1 MLTPQQVAEQTFNPA
16 GRGRNSGY
24 NMEEVDNFL
33 DQITQ
38 DYTAL
43 YNENADLKN
52 KLKILAD
59 KINEYRETE
68 DIMRSTRRSAQKTA
82 NDLVSEAEQKREGIL
97 DALEQDI
104 RARKAAYDDE
114 IAVCRAQL
122 AAARKETADYI
133 SSIQALTDRQQSFLD
148 TLPDLGL
155 DGELPEE
162 PELETPDVPEE
173 ETAEVETEAEAETE
187 CADSIGDLIA
197 EEAAEAIDEKEEAPA
212 APAPQPDP
220 VATSATSRIDFS
232 NLKFGKDYEI
242 K

>member
-1 MLTPQQVAEQTFNPA
+1 MLTPQQVAEQTFNPV
-16 GRGRNSGY
+16 GRGKNSGY

-33 DQITQ
+33 DQITA

-43 YNENADLKN
+43 ANENTDLKN

-59 KINEYRETE
+59 KITEYRETE
-68 DIMRSTRRSAQKTA
+68 DMMRSTLRSAQKTA
-82 NDLVSEAEQKREGIL
+82 NDMVAEAEQKREGIL
-97 DALEQDI
+97 DALEPDI

-114 IAVCRAQL
+114 IAICRAQL

-155 DGELPEE
+155 DGELEGE
-162 PELETPDVPEE
+162 TELETPEVPAEE
-173 ETAEVETEAEAETE
+173 PAAEEAVAEPET
-187 CADSIGDLIA
+187 ADSIGDLIA
-197 EEAAEAIDEKEEAPA
+197 DEAAEAIEEEEE
-212 APAPQPDP
+212 APAPQPEP
-220 VATSATSRIDFS
+220 VASSATSRIDFS
-232 NLKFGKDYEI
+232 NLKFGKDYKI

>member
-1 MLTPQQVAEQTFNPA
+1 MLTPQQVAEQTFNPV
-16 GRGRNSGY
+16 GRGKNSGY

-33 DQITQ
+33 DQITA

-43 YNENADLKN
+43 ANENTDLKN

-59 KINEYRETE
+59 KITEYRETE
-68 DIMRSTRRSAQKTA
+68 DMMRSTLRSAQKTA
-82 NDLVSEAEQKREGIL
+82 NDMVAEAEQKREGIL

-114 IAVCRAQL
+114 IAICRAQL

-155 DGELPEE
+155 DGELEGE
-162 PELETPDVPEE
+162 TELETPEVPAEE
-173 ETAEVETEAEAETE
+173 PAAEEAEAEPET
-187 CADSIGDLIA
+187 ADSIGDLIA
-197 EEAAEAIDEKEEAPA
+197 DEAAEAIEDEEEEAP
-212 APAPQPDP
+212 APAPQPEP
-220 VATSATSRIDFS
+220 VASSATSRIDFS
-232 NLKFGKDYEI
+232 NLKFGKDYKI

>member
-1 MLTPQQVAEQTFNPA
+1 MLTPQQVAEQTFNPV
-16 GRGRNSGY
+16 GRGKNSGY

-33 DQITQ
+33 DQITA

-43 YNENADLKN
+43 ANENTDLKN

-59 KINEYRETE
+59 KITEYRETE
-68 DIMRSTRRSAQKTA
+68 DMMRSTLRSAQKTA
-82 NDLVSEAEQKREGIL
+82 NDMVAEAEQKREGIL

-114 IAVCRAQL
+114 IAICRAQL

-155 DGELPEE
+155 DGELEGE
-162 PELETPDVPEE
+162 TELETPEVPAEE
-173 ETAEVETEAEAETE
+173 PAAEEAEAEPET
-187 CADSIGDLIA
+187 ADSIGDLIA
-197 EEAAEAIDEKEEAPA
+197 DEAAEAIEEEEEAP
-212 APAPQPDP
+212 APAPQPEP
-220 VATSATSRIDFS
+220 VASSATSRIDFS
-232 NLKFGKDYEI
+232 NLKFGKDYKI

>member
-1 MLTPQQVAEQTFNPA
+1 MLTPQQVAEQTFNPV
-16 GRGRNSGY
+16 GRGKNSGY

-33 DQITQ
+33 DQITAE
-38 DYTAL
+38 YTAL
-43 YNENADLKN
+43 ANENTDLKN

-59 KINEYRETE
+59 KITEYRETE
-68 DIMRSTRRSAQKTA
+68 DMMRSTLRSAQKTA
-82 NDLVSEAEQKREGIL
+82 NDMVAEAEQKREGIL

-114 IAVCRAQL
+114 IAICRAQL

-155 DGELPEE
+155 DGELEGE
-162 PELETPDVPEE
+162 TELETPEVPAEE
-173 ETAEVETEAEAETE
+173 PAAEEAVAEPET
-187 CADSIGDLIA
+187 ADSIGDLIA
-197 EEAAEAIDEKEEAPA
+197 DEAAEAIEEEEEEAP
-212 APAPQPDP
+212 APAPQPEP
-220 VATSATSRIDFS
+220 VASSATSRIDFS
-232 NLKFGKDYEI
+232 NLKFGKDYKI

>member
-1 MLTPQQVAEQTFNPA
+1 MLTPQQVAEQTFNPV
-16 GRGRNSGY
+16 GRGKNSGY

-33 DQITQ
+33 DQITA

-43 YNENADLKN
+43 ANENTDLKN

-59 KINEYRETE
+59 KITEYRETE
-68 DIMRSTRRSAQKTA
+68 DMMRSTLRSAQKTA
-82 NDLVSEAEQKREGIL
+82 NDMVAEAEQKREGIL

-114 IAVCRAQL
+114 IAICRAQL

-155 DGELPEE
+155 DGELEGE
-162 PELETPDVPEE
+162 TELETPEVPAEE
-173 ETAEVETEAEAETE
+173 PAAEEAVAEPET
-187 CADSIGDLIA
+187 ADSIGDLIA
-197 EEAAEAIDEKEEAPA
+197 DEAAEAIEEEEEEAP
-212 APAPQPDP
+212 APAPQPEP
-220 VATSATSRIDFS
+220 VASSATSRIDFS
-232 NLKFGKDYEI
+232 NLKFGKDYKI

>member
-1 MLTPQQVAEQTFNPA
+1 MLTPQQVAEQTFNPV
-16 GRGRNSGY
+16 GRGKNSGY

-33 DQITQ
+33 DQITA

-43 YNENADLKN
+43 ANENTDLKN

-59 KINEYRETE
+59 KITEYRETE
-68 DIMRSTRRSAQKTA
+68 DMMRSTLRSAQKTA
-82 NDLVSEAEQKREGIL
+82 NDMVAEAEQKREGIL

-114 IAVCRAQL
+114 IAICRAQL

-155 DGELPEE
+155 DGELEGE
-162 PELETPDVPEE
+162 TELETPEVPAEE
-173 ETAEVETEAEAETE
+173 PAAEEAVAEPET
-187 CADSIGDLIA
+187 ADSIGDLIA
-197 EEAAEAIDEKEEAPA
+197 DEAAEAIEEEEEAP
-212 APAPQPDP
+212 APAPQPEP
-220 VATSATSRIDFS
+220 VASSATSRIDFS
-232 NLKFGKDYEI
+232 NLKFGKDYKI

>member
-1 MLTPQQVAEQTFNPA
+1 MLTPQQVAEQTFNPV
-16 GRGRNSGY
+16 GRGKNSGY

-33 DQITQ
+33 DQITA

-43 YNENADLKN
+43 ANENTDLKN

-59 KINEYRETE
+59 KITEYRETE
-68 DIMRSTRRSAQKTA
+68 DMMRSTLRSAQKTA
-82 NDLVSEAEQKREGIL
+82 NDMVAEAEQKREGIL

-155 DGELPEE
+155 DGELEGE
-162 PELETPDVPEE
+162 TELETPEVPAEE
-173 ETAEVETEAEAETE
+173 PAAEEAVAEPET
-187 CADSIGDLIA
+187 ADSIGDLIA
-197 EEAAEAIDEKEEAPA
+197 DEAAEAIEEEEEEAP
-212 APAPQPDP
+212 APAPQPEP
-220 VATSATSRIDFS
+220 VASSATSRIDFS
-232 NLKFGKDYEI
+232 NLKFGKDYKI

>member
-1 MLTPQQVAEQTFNPA
+1 MLTPQQVAEQTFNPV
-16 GRGRNSGY
+16 GRGKNSGY

-33 DQITQ
+33 DQITA

-43 YNENADLKN
+43 ANENTDLKN

-59 KINEYRETE
+59 KITEYRETE
-68 DIMRSTRRSAQKTA
+68 DMMRSTLRSAQKTA
-82 NDLVSEAEQKREGIL
+82 NDMVAEAEQKREGIL
-97 DALEQDI
+97 DAPEQDM

-114 IAVCRAQL
+114 IAMCRAQL

-155 DGELPEE
+155 DGELEGE
-162 PELETPDVPEE
+162 TELETPEVPAEE
-173 ETAEVETEAEAETE
+173 PAAEEAVAEPET
-187 CADSIGDLIA
+187 ADSIGDLIA
-197 EEAAEAIDEKEEAPA
+197 DEAAEAIEEEEEAP
-212 APAPQPDP
+212 APAPQPEP
-220 VATSATSRIDFS
+220 VASSATSRIDFS
-232 NLKFGKDYEI
+232 NLKFGKDYKI

>member
-1 MLTPQQVAEQTFNPA
+1 MLTPQQVAEQTFNPV
-16 GRGRNSGY
+16 GRGKNSGY

-33 DQITQ
+33 DQITA

-43 YNENADLKN
+43 ANENTDLKN

-59 KINEYRETE
+59 KITEYRETE
-68 DIMRSTRRSAQKTA
+68 DMMRSTLRSAQKTA
-82 NDLVSEAEQKREGIL
+82 NDMVAEAEQKREGIL

-104 RARKAAYDDE
+104 RARNAAYDDE
-114 IAVCRAQL
+114 IAICRAQL

-155 DGELPEE
+155 DGELEGE
-162 PELETPDVPEE
+162 TELETPEVPAEE
-173 ETAEVETEAEAETE
+173 PAAEEAEAEPET
-187 CADSIGDLIA
+187 ADSIGDLIA
-197 EEAAEAIDEKEEAPA
+197 DEAAEAIEEEEEEAP
-212 APAPQPDP
+212 APAPQPEP
-220 VATSATSRIDFS
+220 VASSATSRIDFS
-232 NLKFGKDYEI
+232 NLKFGKDYKI

>member
-1 MLTPQQVAEQTFNPA
+1 MLTPQQVAEQTFNPV
-16 GRGRNSGY
+16 GRGKNSGY

-33 DQITQ
+33 DQITA

-43 YNENADLKN
+43 ANENTDLKN

-59 KINEYRETE
+59 KITEYRETE
-68 DIMRSTRRSAQKTA
+68 DMMRSTLRSAQKTA
-82 NDLVSEAEQKREGIL
+82 NDMVAEAEQKREGIL

-114 IAVCRAQL
+114 IAICRAQL

-155 DGELPEE
+155 DGELEGE
-162 PELETPDVPEE
+162 TELETPEVPAEE
-173 ETAEVETEAEAETE
+173 PAAGEAEAEPET
-187 CADSIGDLIA
+187 ADSIGDLIA
-197 EEAAEAIDEKEEAPA
+197 DEAAEAIEEEEEEAP
-212 APAPQPDP
+212 APAPQPEP
-220 VATSATSRIDFS
+220 VASSATSRIDFS
-232 NLKFGKDYEI
+232 NLKFGKDYKI

>member
-1 MLTPQQVAEQTFNPA
+1 MLTPQQVAEQTFNPV
-16 GRGRNSGY
+16 GRGKNSGY

-33 DQITQ
+33 DQITA

-43 YNENADLKN
+43 ANENTDLKN

-59 KINEYRETE
+59 KITEYRETE
-68 DIMRSTRRSAQKTA
+68 DMMRSTLRSAQKTA
-82 NDLVSEAEQKREGIL
+82 NDMVAEAEQKREGIL

-114 IAVCRAQL
+114 IAICRAQL

-155 DGELPEE
+155 DGELEGE
-162 PELETPDVPEE
+162 TELETPEVPAEE
-173 ETAEVETEAEAETE
+173 PAAEAAEAEPET
-187 CADSIGDLIA
+187 ADSIGDLIA
-197 EEAAEAIDEKEEAPA
+197 DEAAEAIEEEEEEAP
-212 APAPQPDP
+212 APAPQPEP
-220 VATSATSRIDFS
+220 VASSATSRIDFS
-232 NLKFGKDYEI
+232 NLKFGKDYKI

>member
-1 MLTPQQVAEQTFNPA
+1 MLTPQQVAEQTFNPV
-16 GRGRNSGY
+16 GRGKNSGY

-33 DQITQ
+33 DQITA

-43 YNENADLKN
+43 ANENTDLKN
-52 KLKILAD
+52 KLKVLAD
-59 KINEYRETE
+59 KITEYRETE
-68 DIMRSTRRSAQKTA
+68 DMMRSTLRSAQKTA
-82 NDLVSEAEQKREGIL
+82 NDMVAEAEQKREGIL

-114 IAVCRAQL
+114 IAICRAQL

-155 DGELPEE
+155 DGELEGE
-162 PELETPDVPEE
+162 TELETPEVPAEE
-173 ETAEVETEAEAETE
+173 PAAEEAEAEPET
-187 CADSIGDLIA
+187 ADSIGDLIA
-197 EEAAEAIDEKEEAPA
+197 DEAAEAIEEEEE
-212 APAPQPDP
+212 APAPQPEP
-220 VATSATSRIDFS
+220 VASSATSRIDFS
-232 NLKFGKDYEI
+232 NLKFGKDYKI

>member
-1 MLTPQQVAEQTFNPA
+1 MLTPQQVAEQTFNPV
-16 GRGRNSGY
+16 GRGKNSGY

-33 DQITQ
+33 DQITA

-43 YNENADLKN
+43 ANENTDLKN
-52 KLKILAD
+52 KLKVLAD
-59 KINEYRETE
+59 KITEYRETE
-68 DIMRSTRRSAQKTA
+68 DMMRSTLRSAQKTA
-82 NDLVSEAEQKREGIL
+82 NDMVAEAEQKREGIL

-114 IAVCRAQL
+114 IAICRAQL

-155 DGELPEE
+155 DGELEGE
-162 PELETPDVPEE
+162 TELETPEVPAEE
-173 ETAEVETEAEAETE
+173 PAAEEAEAEPET
-187 CADSIGDLIA
+187 ADSIGDLIA
-197 EEAAEAIDEKEEAPA
+197 DEAAEVIEDEEEEAP
-212 APAPQPDP
+212 APAPQPEP
-220 VATSATSRIDFS
+220 VASSATSRIDFS
-232 NLKFGKDYEI
+232 NLKFGKDYKI

>member
-1 MLTPQQVAEQTFNPA
+1 MLTPQQVAEQTFNPV
-16 GRGRNSGY
+16 GRGKNSGY

-33 DQITQ
+33 DQITA

-43 YNENADLKN
+43 ANENTDLKN

-59 KINEYRETE
+59 KITEYRETE
-68 DIMRSTRRSAQKTA
+68 DMMRSTLRSAQKTA
-82 NDLVSEAEQKREGIL
+82 NDMVAEAEQKREGIL

-114 IAVCRAQL
+114 IAICRAQL

-155 DGELPEE
+155 DGELEGE
-162 PELETPDVPEE
+162 TELETPEVPAEE
-173 ETAEVETEAEAETE
+173 PAAEEAVAEPET
-187 CADSIGDLIA
+187 ADSIGDLIA
-197 EEAAEAIDEKEEAPA
+197 DEAAEVIEDEEEEAP
-212 APAPQPDP
+212 APAPQPEP
-220 VATSATSRIDFS
+220 VASSATSRIDFS
-232 NLKFGKDYEI
+232 NLKFGKDYKI

>member
-1 MLTPQQVAEQTFNPA
+1 MLTPQQVAEQTFNPV
-16 GRGRNSGY
+16 GRGKNSGY

-33 DQITQ
+33 DQITA

-43 YNENADLKN
+43 ANENTDLKN

-59 KINEYRETE
+59 KITEYRETE
-68 DIMRSTRRSAQKTA
+68 DMMRSTLRSAQKTA
-82 NDLVSEAEQKREGIL
+82 NDMVAEAEQKREGIL

-114 IAVCRAQL
+114 IAICRAQL

-155 DGELPEE
+155 DGELEGE
-162 PELETPDVPEE
+162 TELETPEVPAEE
-173 ETAEVETEAEAETE
+173 PAAEEAVAEPET
-187 CADSIGDLIA
+187 ADSIGDLIA
-197 EEAAEAIDEKEEAPA
+197 DEAAEVIEDEEEEEAP
-212 APAPQPDP
+212 APAPQPEP
-220 VATSATSRIDFS
+220 VASSATSRIDFS
-232 NLKFGKDYEI
+232 NLKFGKDYKI

>member
-1 MLTPQQVAEQTFNPA
+1 MLTPQQVAEQTFNPV
-16 GRGRNSGY
+16 GRGKNSGY
-24 NMEEVDNFL
+24 NLEEVDNFL
-33 DQITQ
+33 DQITA

-43 YNENADLKN
+43 ANENTDLKN

-59 KINEYRETE
+59 KITEYRETE
-68 DIMRSTRRSAQKTA
+68 DMMRSTLRSAQKTA
-82 NDLVSEAEQKREGIL
+82 NDMVAAAEQKREGIL

-114 IAVCRAQL
+114 IAICRAQL

-155 DGELPEE
+155 DGELEGE
-162 PELETPDVPEE
+162 TELETPEVPAEE
-173 ETAEVETEAEAETE
+173 PAAEEAVAEPET
-187 CADSIGDLIA
+187 ADSIGDLIA
-197 EEAAEAIDEKEEAPA
+197 DEAAEAIEEEEEEAP
-212 APAPQPDP
+212 APAPQPEP
-220 VATSATSRIDFS
+220 VASSATSRIDFS
-232 NLKFGKDYEI
+232 NLKFGKDYKI

>member
-1 MLTPQQVAEQTFNPA
+1 MLTPQQVAEQTFNPV
-16 GRGRNSGY
+16 GRGKNSGY

-33 DQITQ
+33 DQITA

-43 YNENADLKN
+43 ANENTDLKN

-59 KINEYRETE
+59 KITEYRETE
-68 DIMRSTRRSAQKTA
+68 DMMRSTLRSAQKTA
-82 NDLVSEAEQKREGIL
+82 NDMVAEAEQKREGIL

-114 IAVCRAQL
+114 IAICRAQL

-155 DGELPEE
+155 DGELEGE
-162 PELETPDVPEE
+162 TELETPEVPAEE
-173 ETAEVETEAEAETE
+173 PDAEEAEAEPET
-187 CADSIGDLIA
+187 ADSIGDLIA
-197 EEAAEAIDEKEEAPA
+197 DEAAEAIEEEEEAP
-212 APAPQPDP
+212 APAPQPEP
-220 VATSATSRIDFS
+220 VASSATSRIDFS
-232 NLKFGKDYEI
+232 NLKFGKDYKI

>member
-1 MLTPQQVAEQTFNPA
+1 MLTPQQVAEQTFNPV
-16 GRGRNSGY
+16 GRGKNSGY

-33 DQITQ
+33 DQITA

-43 YNENADLKN
+43 ANENTDLKN

-59 KINEYRETE
+59 KITEYRETE
-68 DIMRSTRRSAQKTA
+68 DMMRSTLRSAQKTA
-82 NDLVSEAEQKREGIL
+82 NDMVAEAEQKREGIL

-114 IAVCRAQL
+114 IAICRAQL

-133 SSIQALTDRQQSFLD
+133 SSILALTDRQQSFLD

-155 DGELPEE
+155 DGELEGE
-162 PELETPDVPEE
+162 TELETPEVPAEE
-173 ETAEVETEAEAETE
+173 PAAEEAVAEPET
-187 CADSIGDLIA
+187 ADSIGDLIA
-197 EEAAEAIDEKEEAPA
+197 DEAAEAIEEEEE
-212 APAPQPDP
+212 APAPQPEP
-220 VATSATSRIDFS
+220 VASSATSRIDFS
-232 NLKFGKDYEI
+232 NLKFGKDYKI

>member
-1 MLTPQQVAEQTFNPA
+1 MLTPQQVAEQTFNPV
-16 GRGRNSGY
+16 GRGKNSGY

-33 DQITQ
+33 DQITA

-43 YNENADLKN
+43 ANENTDLKN

-59 KINEYRETE
+59 KITEYRETE
-68 DIMRSTRRSAQKTA
+68 DMMRSTLRSAQKTA
-82 NDLVSEAEQKREGIL
+82 NDMVAEAEQKREGIL

-114 IAVCRAQL
+114 IAICRAQL

-155 DGELPEE
+155 DGELEGE
-162 PELETPDVPEE
+162 TELETPEVPAEE
-173 ETAEVETEAEAETE
+173 PAAEEAVAEPET
-187 CADSIGDLIA
+187 ADSIGDLIA
-197 EEAAEAIDEKEEAPA
+197 DEAAEAIEEEEEAPA
-212 APAPQPDP
+212 PAPAPQPEP
-220 VATSATSRIDFS
+220 VASSATSRIDFS
-232 NLKFGKDYEI
+232 NLKFGKDYKI

>member
-1 MLTPQQVAEQTFNPA
+1 MLTPQQVAEQTFNPV
-16 GRGRNSGY
+16 GRGKNSGY

-33 DQITQ
+33 DQITA

-43 YNENADLKN
+43 ANENTDLKN
-52 KLKILAD
+52 KLKVLAD
-59 KINEYRETE
+59 KITEYRETE
-68 DIMRSTRRSAQKTA
+68 DMMRSTLRSAQKTA
-82 NDLVSEAEQKREGIL
+82 NDMVAEAEQKREGIL

-114 IAVCRAQL
+114 IAICRAQL

-155 DGELPEE
+155 DGELEGE
-162 PELETPDVPEE
+162 TELETPEVPAEE
-173 ETAEVETEAEAETE
+173 PAAEEAVAEPET
-187 CADSIGDLIA
+187 ADSIGDLIA
-197 EEAAEAIDEKEEAPA
+197 DEAAEVIEDEEEEEAP
-212 APAPQPDP
+212 APAPQPEP
-220 VATSATSRIDFS
+220 VASSATSRIDFS
-232 NLKFGKDYEI
+232 NLKFGKDYKI

>member
-1 MLTPQQVAEQTFNPA
+1 MLTPQQVAEQTFNPV
-16 GRGRNSGY
+16 GRGKNSGY

-33 DQITQ
+33 DQITA

-43 YNENADLKN
+43 ANENTDLKN

-59 KINEYRETE
+59 KITEYRETE
-68 DIMRSTRRSAQKTA
+68 DMMRSTLRSAQKTA
-82 NDLVSEAEQKREGIL
+82 NDMVAEAEQKREGIL

-114 IAVCRAQL
+114 IAICRAQL

-155 DGELPEE
+155 DGELEGE
-162 PELETPDVPEE
+162 TELETPEVPAEE
-173 ETAEVETEAEAETE
+173 PAAEEAVAEPET
-187 CADSIGDLIA
+187 ADSIGDLIA
-197 EEAAEAIDEKEEAPA
+197 DEAAEAIEEEEEAP
-212 APAPQPDP
+212 APAPQPES
-220 VATSATSRIDFS
+220 VASSATSRIDFS
-232 NLKFGKDYEI
+232 NLKFGKDYKI

>member
-1 MLTPQQVAEQTFNPA
+1 MLTPQQVAEQTFNPV
-16 GRGRNSGY
+16 GRGKNSGY

-33 DQITQ
+33 DQITA

-43 YNENADLKN
+43 ANENTDLKN

-59 KINEYRETE
+59 KITEYRETE
-68 DIMRSTRRSAQKTA
+68 DMMRSTLRSAQKTA
-82 NDLVSEAEQKREGIL
+82 NDMVAEAEQKREGIL

-114 IAVCRAQL
+114 IAICRAQL

-155 DGELPEE
+155 DGELEGE
-162 PELETPDVPEE
+162 TDLETPEVPAEE
-173 ETAEVETEAEAETE
+173 PAAEEAEAEPET
-187 CADSIGDLIA
+187 ADSIGDLIA
-197 EEAAEAIDEKEEAPA
+197 DEAAEAIEEEEE
-212 APAPQPDP
+212 APAPQPEP
-220 VATSATSRIDFS
+220 VASSATSRIDFS
-232 NLKFGKDYEI
+232 NLKFGKDYKI

>member
-1 MLTPQQVAEQTFNPA
+1 MLTPQQVAEQTFNPV
-16 GRGRNSGY
+16 GRGKNSGY

-33 DQITQ
+33 DQITA

-43 YNENADLKN
+43 ANENTDLKN

-59 KINEYRETE
+59 KITEYRETE
-68 DIMRSTRRSAQKTA
+68 DMMRSTLRSAQKTA
-82 NDLVSEAEQKREGIL
+82 NDMVAEAEQKREGIL

-114 IAVCRAQL
+114 IAICRAQL

-155 DGELPEE
+155 DGELEGE
-162 PELETPDVPEE
+162 TELETPEVPAEE
-173 ETAEVETEAEAETE
+173 PAAEEAEAEPET
-187 CADSIGDLIA
+187 ADSIGDLIA
-197 EEAAEAIDEKEEAPA
+197 DEAAEAIEEEEEAPA
-212 APAPQPDP
+212 PAPQ
-220 VATSATSRIDFS
+220 
-232 NLKFGKDYEI
+232 DYKI

>member
-1 MLTPQQVAEQTFNPA
+1 MLTPQQVAEQTFNPV
-16 GRGRNSGY
+16 GRGKNSGY

-33 DQITQ
+33 DQITA

-43 YNENADLKN
+43 ANENTDLKN

-59 KINEYRETE
+59 KITEYRETE
-68 DIMRSTRRSAQKTA
+68 DMMRSTLRSDQKTA
-82 NDLVSEAEQKREGIL
+82 NDMVAEAEQKREGIL

-114 IAVCRAQL
+114 IAICRAQL

-155 DGELPEE
+155 DGELEGE
-162 PELETPDVPEE
+162 TELETPEVPAEE
-173 ETAEVETEAEAETE
+173 PAAEEAVAEPET
-187 CADSIGDLIA
+187 ADSIGDLIA
-197 EEAAEAIDEKEEAPA
+197 DEAAEAIEEEEEEAP
-212 APAPQPDP
+212 APAPQPEP
-220 VATSATSRIDFS
+220 VASSATSRIDFS
-232 NLKFGKDYEI
+232 NLKFGKDYKI

>member
-1 MLTPQQVAEQTFNPA
+1 MLTPQQVAEQTFNPV
-16 GRGRNSGY
+16 GRGKNSGY

-33 DQITQ
+33 DQITA

-43 YNENADLKN
+43 ANENTDLKN

-59 KINEYRETE
+59 KITEYRETE
-68 DIMRSTRRSAQKTA
+68 DMMRSTLRSAQKTA
-82 NDLVSEAEQKREGIL
+82 NDMVAEAEQKREGIL

-114 IAVCRAQL
+114 IAICRAQL

-155 DGELPEE
+155 DGELEGE
-162 PELETPDVPEE
+162 TELETPEVPAEE
-173 ETAEVETEAEAETE
+173 PAAEEAEAEPET
-187 CADSIGDLIA
+187 ADSIGDLIA
-197 EEAAEAIDEKEEAPA
+197 DEAAEAIEEEEE
-212 APAPQPDP
+212 APAPQPEP
-220 VATSATSRIDFS
+220 VASSATSRIDFS
-232 NLKFGKDYEI
+232 NLKFGKDYKI

>member
-1 MLTPQQVAEQTFNPA
+1 MLTPQQVAEQTFNPV
-16 GRGRNSGY
+16 GRGKNSGY

-33 DQITQ
+33 DQITA

-43 YNENADLKN
+43 ANENTDLKN
-52 KLKILAD
+52 KLKVLAD
-59 KINEYRETE
+59 KITEYRETE
-68 DIMRSTRRSAQKTA
+68 DMMRSTLRSAQKTA
-82 NDLVSEAEQKREGIL
+82 NDMVAEAEQKREGIL

-114 IAVCRAQL
+114 IAICRAQL

-155 DGELPEE
+155 DGELEGE
-162 PELETPDVPEE
+162 TELETPEVPAEE
-173 ETAEVETEAEAETE
+173 PAAEEAVAEPET
-187 CADSIGDLIA
+187 ADSIGDLIA
-197 EEAAEAIDEKEEAPA
+197 DEAAEAIEEEEEAP
-212 APAPQPDP
+212 APAPQPEP
-220 VATSATSRIDFS
+220 VASSATSRIDFS
-232 NLKFGKDYEI
+232 NLKFGKDYKI

>member
-1 MLTPQQVAEQTFNPA
+1 MLTPQQVAEQTFNPV
-16 GRGRNSGY
+16 GRGKNSGY

-33 DQITQ
+33 DQITA

-43 YNENADLKN
+43 VNENTDLKN

-59 KINEYRETE
+59 KITEYRETE
-68 DIMRSTRRSAQKTA
+68 DMMRSTLRSAQKTA
-82 NDLVSEAEQKREGIL
+82 NDMVAEAEQKREGIL

-114 IAVCRAQL
+114 IAICRAQL

-155 DGELPEE
+155 DGELEGE
-162 PELETPDVPEE
+162 TELETPEVPAEE
-173 ETAEVETEAEAETE
+173 PAAEEAEAEPET
-187 CADSIGDLIA
+187 ADSIGDLIA
-197 EEAAEAIDEKEEAPA
+197 DEAAEVIEDEEEEAP
-212 APAPQPDP
+212 APAPQPEP
-220 VATSATSRIDFS
+220 VASSATSRIDFS
-232 NLKFGKDYEI
+232 NLKFGKDYKI

>member
-1 MLTPQQVAEQTFNPA
+1 MLTPQQVAEQTFNPV
-16 GRGRNSGY
+16 GRGKNSGY

-33 DQITQ
+33 DQITA

-43 YNENADLKN
+43 VNENADLKN

-59 KINEYRETE
+59 KITEYRETE
-68 DIMRSTRRSAQKTA
+68 DIMRSTLRGAQKTA
-82 NDLVSEAEQKREGIL
+82 NDMVAEAEQKREGIL

-114 IAVCRAQL
+114 IAICRAQL

-155 DGELPEE
+155 DGELEGE
-162 PELETPDVPEE
+162 TELETPEVPAEE
-173 ETAEVETEAEAETE
+173 PAAEAAEAEPET
-187 CADSIGDLIA
+187 ADSIGDLIA
-197 EEAAEAIDEKEEAPA
+197 DEAAEVIEEEEEEVSAS

-220 VATSATSRIDFS
+220 VANSATSRIDFS
-232 NLKFGKDYEI
+232 NLKFGKDYKI

>member
-1 MLTPQQVAEQTFNPA
+1 MLTPQQVAEQTFNPV
-16 GRGRNSGY
+16 GRGKNSGY

-33 DQITQ
+33 DQITA

-43 YNENADLKN
+43 ANENTDLKN

-59 KINEYRETE
+59 KITEYRETE
-68 DIMRSTRRSAQKTA
+68 DMMRSTLRSAQKTA
-82 NDLVSEAEQKREGIL
+82 NDMVAEAEQKREGIL

-114 IAVCRAQL
+114 IAICRAQL

-155 DGELPEE
+155 DGELEGE
-162 PELETPDVPEE
+162 TELETPEVPAEE
-173 ETAEVETEAEAETE
+173 PAAEEAEAEPET
-187 CADSIGDLIA
+187 ADSIGDLIA
-197 EEAAEAIDEKEEAPA
+197 DEAAEAIEEEEEEAP
-212 APAPQPDP
+212 APAPQPEP
-220 VATSATSRIDFS
+220 VASSATSRIDFS
-232 NLKFGKDYEI
+232 NLKFGKDYKI

>member
-1 MLTPQQVAEQTFNPA
+1 MLTPQQVAEQTFNPV
-16 GRGRNSGY
+16 GRGKNSGY

-33 DQITQ
+33 DQITA

-43 YNENADLKN
+43 ANENTDLKN

-59 KINEYRETE
+59 KITEYRETE
-68 DIMRSTRRSAQKTA
+68 DMMRSTLRSAQKTA
-82 NDLVSEAEQKREGIL
+82 NDMVAEAEQKREGIL

-114 IAVCRAQL
+114 IAICRAQL

-155 DGELPEE
+155 DGELEGE
-162 PELETPDVPEE
+162 TELETPEVPAEE
-173 ETAEVETEAEAETE
+173 PAAEEAEAEPET
-187 CADSIGDLIA
+187 ADSIGDLIA
-197 EEAAEAIDEKEEAPA
+197 DEAGSRSPA
-212 APAPQPDP
+212 RARGKLRHQPDRLLQP
-220 VATSATSRIDFS
+220 EVWQG
-232 NLKFGKDYEI
+232 L
-242 K
+242 

>member
-1 MLTPQQVAEQTFNPA
+1 MLTPQQVAEQTFNPV
-16 GRGRNSGY
+16 GRGKNSGY

-33 DQITQ
+33 DQITA

-43 YNENADLKN
+43 ANENTDLKN

-59 KINEYRETE
+59 KITEYRETE
-68 DIMRSTRRSAQKTA
+68 DMMRSTLRSAQKTA
-82 NDLVSEAEQKREGIL
+82 NDMVAEAEQKREGIL

-114 IAVCRAQL
+114 IAICRAQL

-155 DGELPEE
+155 DGELEGE
-162 PELETPDVPEE
+162 TELETPEVPAEE
-173 ETAEVETEAEAETE
+173 PAAEEAVAEPET
-187 CADSIGDLIA
+187 ADSIGDLIA
-197 EEAAEAIDEKEEAPA
+197 DEAAAAIEEEEE
-212 APAPQPDP
+212 APAPQPEP
-220 VATSATSRIDFS
+220 VASSATSRIDFS
-232 NLKFGKDYEI
+232 NLKFGKDYKI

>member
-1 MLTPQQVAEQTFNPA
+1 MLTPQQVAEQTFNPV
-16 GRGRNSGY
+16 GRGKNSGY

-33 DQITQ
+33 DQITA

-43 YNENADLKN
+43 ANENTDLKN

-59 KINEYRETE
+59 KITEYRETE
-68 DIMRSTRRSAQKTA
+68 DMMRSTLRSAQKTA
-82 NDLVSEAEQKREGIL
+82 NDMVAEAEQKREGIL

-114 IAVCRAQL
+114 IAICRAQL

-155 DGELPEE
+155 DGELEGE
-162 PELETPDVPEE
+162 TELETPEVPAEE
-173 ETAEVETEAEAETE
+173 PAAEEAEAEPET
-187 CADSIGDLIA
+187 ADSIGDLIA
-197 EEAAEAIDEKEEAPA
+197 DEAAEVIEDEEEEAP
-212 APAPQPDP
+212 APAPQPEP
-220 VATSATSRIDFS
+220 VASSATSRIDFS
-232 NLKFGKDYEI
+232 NLKFGKDYKI

>member
-1 MLTPQQVAEQTFNPA
+1 MLTPQQVAEQTFNPV
-16 GRGRNSGY
+16 GRGKNSGY

-33 DQITQ
+33 DQITA

-43 YNENADLKN
+43 ANENTDLKN

-59 KINEYRETE
+59 KITEYRETE
-68 DIMRSTRRSAQKTA
+68 DMMRSTLRSAQKTA
-82 NDLVSEAEQKREGIL
+82 NDMVAEAEQKREGIL

-114 IAVCRAQL
+114 IAICRAQL

-155 DGELPEE
+155 DGELEGE
-162 PELETPDVPEE
+162 TELETPEVPAEE
-173 ETAEVETEAEAETE
+173 PAAEEAVAEPET
-187 CADSIGDLIA
+187 ADSIGDLIA
-197 EEAAEAIDEKEEAPA
+197 DEAAEAIEEEEE
-212 APAPQPDP
+212 APAPQPEP
-220 VATSATSRIDFS
+220 VASSATSRIDFS
-232 NLKFGKDYEI
+232 NLKFGKDYKI

>member
-1 MLTPQQVAEQTFNPA
+1 VLTPQQVAEQTFNPV
-16 GRGRNSGY
+16 GRGKNSGY

-33 DQITQ
+33 DQITA

-43 YNENADLKN
+43 ANENTDLKN

-59 KINEYRETE
+59 KITEYRETE
-68 DIMRSTRRSAQKTA
+68 DMMRSTLRSAQKTA
-82 NDLVSEAEQKREGIL
+82 NDMVAEAEQKREGIL

-114 IAVCRAQL
+114 IAICRAQL

-155 DGELPEE
+155 DGELEGE
-162 PELETPDVPEE
+162 TELETPEVPAEE
-173 ETAEVETEAEAETE
+173 PAAEEAVAEPET
-187 CADSIGDLIA
+187 ADSIGDLIA
-197 EEAAEAIDEKEEAPA
+197 DEAAEAIEEEEEEAP
-212 APAPQPDP
+212 APAPQPEP
-220 VATSATSRIDFS
+220 VASSATSRIDFS
-232 NLKFGKDYEI
+232 NLKFGKDYKI